1 MSIVSSYH
9 QIIRKIII
17 GFGSIFD
24 DITLVRTEDDGS
36 ENQRIK
42 VPLIY
47 AAKEKYV
54 ARIVGDPDLD
64 KKIQVVLPRM
74 SFDLLAMEYDPTR
87 KLITNIQTRS
97 PTANPNLMNT
107 TYNPVPYNFDFSL
120 YLYVRN
126 IEDGTQIIEHILPYF
141 TPDYTLKLNLVPEM
155 GLIKEVPIVLKDV
168 TYDVE
173 FEGDSISDTRVVIW
187 TLNFTAKAFLYGNV
201 YSSGI
206 IKETIINIFNLNG
219 IGKTDQVEFTMANT
233 GFGSYKTKELVFQ
246 GYSLGTATATAEVV
260 SFSNTTHKLVVTNLE
275 GNFKSNTTL
284 VGAST
289 QSEFTLKNFT
299 IANTWMATIDT
310 KVTPNTATSNSTF
323 SYVTTI
329 QEHN

>member
-1 MSIVSSYH
+1 
-9 QIIRKIII
+9 
-17 GFGSIFD
+17 
-24 DITLVRTEDDGS
+24 
-36 ENQRIK
+36 
-42 VPLIY
+42 
-47 AAKEKYV
+47 
-54 ARIVGDPDLD
+54 
-64 KKIQVVLPRM
+64 
-74 SFDLLAMEYDPTR
+74 
-87 KLITNIQTRS
+87 
-97 PTANPNLMNT
+97 
-107 TYNPVPYNFDFSL
+107 
-120 YLYVRN
+120 
-126 IEDGTQIIEHILPYF
+126 
-141 TPDYTLKLNLVPEM
+141 
-155 GLIKEVPIVLKDV
+155 
-168 TYDVE
+168 
-173 FEGDSISDTRVVIW
+173 
-187 TLNFTAKAFLYGNV
+187 
-201 YSSGI
+201 
-206 IKETIINIFNLNG
+206 
-219 IGKTDQVEFTMANT
+219 MANT